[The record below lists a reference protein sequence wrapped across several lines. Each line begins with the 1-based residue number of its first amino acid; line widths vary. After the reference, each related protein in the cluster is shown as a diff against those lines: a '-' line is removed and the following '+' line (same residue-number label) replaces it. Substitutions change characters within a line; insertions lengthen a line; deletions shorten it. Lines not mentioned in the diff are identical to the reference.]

1 MFDPDVIRAIRAHA
15 EAEFPRES
23 CGLVVGGAYL
33 PMDNLAQDP
42 ESEFAMP
49 PEALLRP
56 GIQAVVHSHPAGPD
70 CPSEADM
77 AQQIASGL
85 PWGIVTVCP
94 DGEAEGP
101 AAREPFFWGDGVPR
115 PPLKGREFRHGVTD
129 CYALC
134 RDWHFQE
141 TGELLPDFPRPDEW
155 WAHGGNLLLERF
167 REAGFE
173 TVPLSEAR
181 RGDGLLFSI
190 RLGRRDDVVNHC
202 AVLLDHGMILHHL
215 AGRLSRQEHL
225 GGWRRFLR
233 LAIRRRP

>member
-1 MFDPDVIRAIRAHA
+1 MFAPETIRAMMEHA
-15 EAEFPRES
+15 EEEYPRES
-23 CGLVVGGAYL
+23 CGLVVRDAYL
-33 PMDNLAQDP
+33 RVDNLAADP
-42 ESEFAMP
+42 ESDFSMP
-49 PEALLRP
+49 RGALLLP
-56 GIQAVVHSHPAGPD
+56 GVQAVVHSHPAGPD

-94 DGEAEGP
+94 EAEAEGP
-101 AAREPFFWGDGVPR
+101 VASEPFFWGDGVPR

-134 RDWHFQE
+134 RDWWLAE
-141 TGELLPDFPRPDEW
+141 TGELLPDYPRPDEW

-173 TVPLSEAR
+173 TVPLSEVR

-202 AVLLDHGMILHHL
+202 AVCLGGGRMLHHL
-215 AGRLSRQEHL
+215 AGRLSMEDHVGR
-225 GGWRRFLR
+225 WRRFLR
-233 LAIRRRP
+233 LALRRRP